1 MHLMSVMHERNS
13 LSSVR
18 VVVKLFLTFKETIS
32 KVINPYSLCVI
43 ELTAVVLV

>member
-13 LSSVR
+13 LPSIR
-18 VVVKLFLTFKETIS
+18 VVVKRFHTFKETIS
-32 KVINPYSLCVI
+32 KISNPYSLCVI